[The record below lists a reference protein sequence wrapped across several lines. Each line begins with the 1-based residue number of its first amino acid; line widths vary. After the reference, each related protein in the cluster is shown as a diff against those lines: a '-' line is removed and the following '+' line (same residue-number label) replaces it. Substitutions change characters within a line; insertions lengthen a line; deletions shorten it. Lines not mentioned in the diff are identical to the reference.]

1 MPSSL
6 QRGPDTVRKHSAFT
20 LIELLVVIAIIAILA
35 AILFPVFAQ
44 AKDAAKKIRS
54 ISNLKQMSTAVVLY
68 LGDSDGVF
76 PQNMYMADGDGLVYG
91 TGTIAAG
98 VYDVVLPYIKSRE
111 IFTSPGDVRAIEW
124 SATPQTLTTVLG
136 AASGGTWT
144 SLANI
149 KTVSYWFNSAL
160 FEDPAI
166 PPTLGGNDPVSS
178 EGSVQDPVATTMFY
192 DAKYIR
198 AGDNN
203 LDAPTTTPY
212 YAPPGFLHTNFPG
225 TYRYNESICVTFTD
239 THAKAYR
246 KNGRIEGIAPDSM
259 NPGNFVDVYR
269 LPYDLNGLPE
279 VKDEPVY

>member
-1 MPSSL
+1 M
-6 QRGPDTVRKHSAFT
+6 RKHSAFT

-35 AILFPVFAQ
+35 SILFPVFAQ

-68 LGDSDGVF
+68 LGDSDGIF

-91 TGTIAAG
+91 TGTIAAS
-98 VYDVVLPYIKSRE
+98 VYDVILPYIKSRE
-111 IFTSPGDVRAIEW
+111 IFTSPGDVRAINW
-124 SATPQTLTTVLG
+124 SESPQTLNTVLG
-136 AASGGTWT
+136 MASGGTWT

-149 KTVSYWFNSAL
+149 KTVSFWFNSAL

-192 DAKYIR
+192 DAKYIK

-225 TYRYNESICVTFTD
+225 TFRYNESICVTFTD

-246 KNGRIEGIAPDSM
+246 KNGQIPALAPDST
-259 NPGNFVDVYR
+259 NPSIMVNVYR

-279 VKDEPVY
+279 VKDEPSY